1 MPSSRSSR
9 RASCPSST
17 RTTPTAPDGSRTHC
31 AQGGARAIE
40 FTDRGPGAWSVFST
54 LTAAAARH
62 DRDAILGAGSIRD
75 PFAADRFI
83 AAGARFIVGP
93 SFNAEVARLCN
104 RRRIPYL
111 PGCATPTEIVT
122 AEESGSELVK
132 VFPGDSLGPAFV
144 KAIRGPLPDTQVV
157 VTGGV
162 AASEASVNEWIGAGA
177 ACLGFGSALVT
188 RAHTDPGSDTDPSDL
203 TPAVAA
209 LIDLVAAAR
218 AAHRV
223 PSKEYSSVSYTI
235 AARDYQN
242 LIDGKWVDAADG
254 GTSERVSPAHDVVVG
269 RYPAGGVE
277 DLDRAVAAARK
288 AFDEGPWPRIPGVE
302 RARVINRVA
311 EAIRAECR

>member
-1 MPSSRSSR
+1 MTLSARLEVLISIIETGVLPLFFSGDTD
-9 RASCPSST
+9 RAQRIT
-17 RTTPTAPDGSRTHC
+17 DALR
-31 AQGGARAIE
+31 QGGVRAIE

-122 AEESGSELVK
+122 AEEWGSELVK
-132 VFPGDSLGPAFV
+132 LFPGDSLGPAFV

-162 AASEASVNEWIGAGA
+162 SATEASVNEWIGAGA

-188 RAHTDPGSDTDPSDL
+188 RAHTDPNSDVDPSDL

-218 AAHRV
+218 AANRV
-223 PSKEYSSVSYTI
+223 PPKES
-235 AARDYQN
+235 R
-242 LIDGKWVDAADG
+242 
-254 GTSERVSPAHDVVVG
+254 P
-269 RYPAGGVE
+269 
-277 DLDRAVAAARK
+277 
-288 AFDEGPWPRIPGVE
+288 
-302 RARVINRVA
+302 
-311 EAIRAECR
+311 

>member
-1 MPSSRSSR
+1 MSLSARLDVLVTVVQTGVLPLFFSRDAD
-9 RASCPSST
+9 RARQIT
-17 RTTPTAPDGSRTHC
+17 DALRA
-31 AQGGARAIE
+31 GGARAIE

-62 DRDAILGAGSIRD
+62 DPEAILGAGSIRD

-93 SFNAEVARLCN
+93 SFDAEVARLCN

-162 AASEASVNEWIGAGA
+162 AASEASVCEWIGAGA

-188 RAHTDPGSDTDPSDL
+188 RAHTDPSSDADPSDL

-209 LIDLVAAAR
+209 LIHLVAAAR
-218 AAHRV
+218 AGNRV
-223 PSKEYSSVSYTI
+223 PSKGSRS
-235 AARDYQN
+235 
-242 LIDGKWVDAADG
+242 
-254 GTSERVSPAHDVVVG
+254 
-269 RYPAGGVE
+269 
-277 DLDRAVAAARK
+277 
-288 AFDEGPWPRIPGVE
+288 
-302 RARVINRVA
+302 
-311 EAIRAECR
+311 